1 MEDAHMHHE
10 TVKTP
15 DCDVHVIIQGEGPDI
30 VWIPGGDQTG
40 EEWHA
45 QMAAFPEFRNVSYDP
60 RGAGL
65 TVCRRAPP
73 WPIPA
78 FADDC
83 AALVRAVCKPP
94 VILIGLSMGALIVQE
109 LICEHPDLVRLAIA
123 MGTSGQKSG
132 YMLEWEDAEIALAR
146 SGAKLPNDF
155 AVAHYALLMYPSEV
169 LGNDELWARVKPVV
183 EAAYKDRDGAMLAAQ
198 WQACVE
204 YSAMDRLPRCAV
216 PLHVIGFS
224 QDMQTPPARG
234 RKVAEA
240 AANGTFHLLEGLGH
254 CSMFG
259 HKPEVVN
266 AKLREIVT
274 QHG

>member
-1 MEDAHMHHE
+1 MNHGTVE
-10 TVKTP
+10 TA
-15 DCDVHVIIQGEGPDI
+15 DVTIHYVTQGAGPDI
-30 VWIPGGDQTG
+30 VWIPGGDQKG
-40 EEWHA
+40 EDWAE
-45 QMAAFPEFRNVSYDP
+45 QMAAFPEYRNISYDP
-60 RGAGL
+60 RGAGR
-65 TVCRRAPP
+65 TKCRPAPP

-83 AALVRAVCKPP
+83 AALIRAVAKPP

-109 LICEHPDLVRLAIA
+109 MICEHPELVRLAIA
-123 MGTSGQKSG
+123 MGTSGTKGG
-132 YMLEWEDAEIALAR
+132 YLLEWEDAEIRFAR
-146 SGAKLPNDF
+146 SGATLPNDF
-155 AVAHYALLMYPSEV
+155 AIAHYALLMYPSEV
-169 LGNDELWARVKPVV
+169 LGDDALWAKVKPVV

-204 YSAMDRLPRCAV
+204 YSAMERLPRCTV

-234 RKVAEA
+234 RRVA
-240 AANGTFHLLEGLGH
+240 AAAGNGTFHLLEGLGH

-266 AKLREIVT
+266 AKLREIVAA
-274 QHG
+274 HG